1 MLNVSFDFDEATHKI
16 SNLKVTNK
24 EEILKQE
31 LEIVGDYDLKVLDGK
46 LQLTSEAV
54 KKLGVVTKDRIAINY
69 WYAGPSN
76 AYPIISKADVF
87 DEGVDGNQLT
97 KNKTISFR
105 GEQRDTLLKYGSAF
119 KFETWVDKSGKV
131 KEGVFKLIPI
141 KEDESLSDGQS
152 ITELEVAV
160 DKMSQK
166 ELEDDAEWLM
176 EL

>member
-1 MLNVSFDFDEATHKI
+1 M
-16 SNLKVTNK
+16 
-24 EEILKQE
+24 
-31 LEIVGDYDLKVLDGK
+31 
-46 LQLTSEAV
+46 TSEAV